1 MNMVTTPESTTNSTW
16 LAIRA
21 LFCDNKDVCIIELDI
36 ELHLMTMGDNLI
48 NDYYEKMKV
57 TADILN
63 NIDSPIPEHTLVAYF
78 LDKLPPKVNHIVTNS
93 LLSATRNRSSTLLH
107 FLWWSLTR
115 LSYLTY
121 PSWVSHH
128 HLWKSSLGLGFSEPT
143 YFLFIR

>member
-107 FLWWSLTR
+107 FL
-115 LSYLTY
+115 
-121 PSWVSHH
+121 
-128 HLWKSSLGLGFSEPT
+128 
-143 YFLFIR
+143 